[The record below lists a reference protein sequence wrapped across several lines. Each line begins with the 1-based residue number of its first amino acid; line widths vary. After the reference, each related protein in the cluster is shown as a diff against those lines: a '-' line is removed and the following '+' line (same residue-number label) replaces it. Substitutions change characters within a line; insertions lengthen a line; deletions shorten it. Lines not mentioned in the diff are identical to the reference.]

1 MTRKRAIKKLM
12 GIGYS
17 RNGAAFFQT
26 LIVEL
31 FGCNKAVLISEKHSL
46 SMETKR
52 SYKFLMRNELSLFRK
67 SVRNCAESKKALP
80 IFSKKLQM

>member
-26 LIVEL
+26 WIVEL
-31 FGCNKAVLISEKHSL
+31 FGCNKAVLISERRSL
-46 SMETKR
+46 SMDAKR
-52 SYKFLMRNELSLFRK
+52 SYKFLRRNALSLFRQ
-67 SVRNCAESKKALP
+67 SVRNYAESQKALP
-80 IFSKKLQM
+80 IF